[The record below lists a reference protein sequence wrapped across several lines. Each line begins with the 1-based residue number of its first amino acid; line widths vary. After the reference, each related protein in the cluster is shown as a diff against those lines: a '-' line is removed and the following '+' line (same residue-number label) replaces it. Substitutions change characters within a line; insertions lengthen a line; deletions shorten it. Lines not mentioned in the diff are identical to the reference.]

1 MPSSILIRLELNI
14 LMWPKVTEE
23 NPFEENQGLARKD
36 FSTKTKV
43 CKKRSQVNK
52 KNNSFK
58 KQKMENN

>member
-1 MPSSILIRLELNI
+1 
-14 LMWPKVTEE
+14 MWPKVTEE